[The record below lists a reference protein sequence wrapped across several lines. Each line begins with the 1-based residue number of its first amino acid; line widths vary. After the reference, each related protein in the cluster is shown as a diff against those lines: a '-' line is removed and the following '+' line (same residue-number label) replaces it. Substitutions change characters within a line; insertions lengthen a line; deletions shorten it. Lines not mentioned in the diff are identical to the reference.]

1 MGGWEDGRMGGWEE
15 GRRGGCLQA
24 ERCAHRAEHILHLA
38 DLRLPEVWWPSGEA
52 RRGCR
57 TALRACSKETA
68 LRACS
73 KETALRACSKETY

>member
-38 DLRLPEVWWPSGEA
+38 DLRLPEINRRCGGQVA
-52 RRGCR
+52 RLAVGAAR
-57 TALRACSKETA
+57 L
-68 LRACS
+68 
-73 KETALRACSKETY
+73 

>member
-1 MGGWEDGRMGGWEE
+1 MGGLEDGRMGRMRGWEE

-38 DLRLPEVWWPSGEA
+38 DLRLPEAWWPSGEASGEA

-68 LRACS
+68 PTRTTYQPLR
-73 KETALRACSKETY
+73 

>member
-68 LRACS
+68 PTRTTYQPLR
-73 KETALRACSKETY
+73 